1 MAGRVSLDE
10 LRAELERSRGEVWSS
25 PTLEI
30 EAGRQDRRARIVV
43 QSIPN
48 SAFTALTFTSG
59 GATGAEVGALR
70 NALKTILETQGLMA

>member
-43 QSIPN
+43 QSIPRLV
-48 SAFTALTFTSG
+48 SWTRAL
-59 GATGAEVGALR
+59 AHLQALH
-70 NALKTILETQGLMA
+70 AAG